1 VSAQAVLG
9 LLTVEHNDLT
19 AGPLYRLISED
30 RQKVVTGW
38 HVWFF
43 YWVIL
48 ALVPI
53 HVIANLWYGLAKKE
67 PLITAMITGRKPAAA
82 YLDAPQ
88 ATIVARPMLR
98 ALVCLVVA
106 AALVFGTIYGVLG
119 GKVL

>member
-1 VSAQAVLG
+1 MSAQAVLG